1 MILKDKKHFIFD
13 LDGTL
18 IDSVPDLTTGL
29 NCMANRLGLDG
40 YSQDLVR
47 NWVGNGASILVK
59 RALLRSKDISNDIDK
74 EYFKES
80 LELFFECYEANL
92 CKETK
97 LFDGVVETL
106 KELKDRDLTLSIVT
120 NKPSKFTTPIIKELG
135 INKYFDVVIGGDD
148 LKVKK
153 PEPEPLLEAIRRVD
167 SSIDESLMVGDSKN
181 DILAAKAC
189 GMDSVGVS
197 YGYNYDVS
205 ISEYNPNLVIDNIKD
220 IIEYLEAK

>member
-18 IDSVPDLTTGL
+18 IDSVPDLTTSL
-29 NCMANRLGLDG
+29 NCMANRLGIDG
-40 YSQDLVR
+40 YSEDLVR
-47 NWVGNGASILVK
+47 SWVGNGASILVK
-59 RALLRSKDISNDIDK
+59 RALLRSKDISTTLDE
-74 EYFKES
+74 EYFKEA
-80 LELFFECYEANL
+80 LNIFFECYEANL

-106 KELKDRDLTLSIVT
+106 EELKDRDLILSIVT
-120 NKPSKFTTPIIKELG
+120 NKPSKFTTPIIKELE
-135 INKYFDVVIGGDD
+135 IDKYFDVVIGGDD

-153 PEPEPLLEAIRRVD
+153 PEPEPLLEAIKRVD
-167 SSIDESLMVGDSKN
+167 SSIDESVMVGDSKN

-197 YGYNYDVS
+197 YGYNYDVP
-205 ISEYNPNLVIDNIKD
+205 ISEYAPNVVVDNIKD